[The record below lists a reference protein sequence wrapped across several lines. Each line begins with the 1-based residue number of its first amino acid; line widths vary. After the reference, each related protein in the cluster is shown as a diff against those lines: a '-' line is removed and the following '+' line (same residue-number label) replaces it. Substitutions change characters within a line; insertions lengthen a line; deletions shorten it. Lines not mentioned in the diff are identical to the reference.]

1 MLRPLWMLVF
11 LLLLSSCGGTSG
23 GDQSLEEAR
32 RAFAS
37 GQYLESEKLY
47 ERYLQI
53 NPKGDA
59 RWESWNRILDIT
71 LHVRDEPRKAVA
83 LMEAIY
89 LEYGDDESKAWSL
102 LSRLAGLYE
111 DMRQWDKAVDAW
123 QRALGLPNLP
133 PDEVAKVRLRLAGI
147 YRHMRDY
154 DLAQDA
160 LTLCAEDTTDPEV
173 RATCLYDLAQIQAD
187 LHNTAKAE
195 GLLTEI
201 MAEPGVSRER
211 KAMAGFGLAD
221 LYEAAQ
227 ELDKAEEL
235 LRSIMN
241 DYPNP
246 KAVEVRLRD
255 LRREQ

>member
-1 MLRPLWMLVF
+1 MLVF
-11 LLLLSSCGGTSG
+11 LLLLLCSCGGTSD

-32 RAFAS
+32 QAFAS
-37 GQYLESEKLY
+37 GQYLQSEKLY

-53 NPKGDA
+53 NPKGTS

-89 LEYGDDESKAWSL
+89 LEYGDDEAKAWSL

-111 DMRQWDKAVDAW
+111 GMRQWDKAVDAW

-133 PDEVAKVRLRLAGI
+133 LGESAEVRLRLAGI

-154 DLAQDA
+154 DLAQDT
-160 LTLCAEDTTDPEV
+160 LTLCVEEAADPEV

-187 LHNTAKAE
+187 LHITAKAE
-195 GLLTEI
+195 GLLLEI
-201 MAEPGVSRER
+201 MAEPDVSRER
-211 KAMAGFGLAD
+211 KALAGFALAD

-227 ELDKAEEL
+227 DLDRAEEM
-235 LRSIMN
+235 LRSIMD

>member
-1 MLRPLWMLVF
+1 MLVF
-11 LLLLSSCGGTSG
+11 LLFLSSCGGSSG
-23 GDQSLEEAR
+23 EDQSVEEAR
-32 RAFAS
+32 QAFAS

-53 NPKGDA
+53 NPKGTA
-59 RWESWNRILDIT
+59 RWESWNRILDVT
-71 LHVRDEPRKAVA
+71 LHVRDEPRKAIA

-89 LEYGDDESKAWSL
+89 LEYGDDEAKAWSL
-102 LSRLAGLYE
+102 LTRLAGLYE
-111 DMRQWDKAVDAW
+111 GMRYWDKAVDAW
-123 QRALGLPNLP
+123 QQALGLPNLSSA
-133 PDEVAKVRLRLAGI
+133 DSAEVRLRLAGI

-154 DLAQDA
+154 DLAQDTLA
-160 LTLCAEDTTDPEV
+160 LCVEEAADPEV

-187 LHNTAKAE
+187 LHITAKAE
-195 GLLTEI
+195 GLLLEI
-201 MAEPGVSRER
+201 MAEPDLSRER
-211 KAMAGFGLAD
+211 KALAGFALAD

-235 LRSIMN
+235 LKSILQ

-255 LRREQ
+255 LRRKD